1 VLYSIY
7 LYSKNSR
14 NIYSIPIAQLTKQL
28 LFQTQISTIGQFID
42 LGEISVPKRLIK
54 QPVNSINTETVNSI
68 NTETVNS
75 INTETVHSINTE
87 TVNSIN
93 TETVNSKNIETSYQ
107 GNHLVKNNIFVAIAF
122 YYSENINSKLYK
134 YHKSYLFMHLHI
146 EPI

>member
-1 VLYSIY
+1 M
-7 LYSKNSR
+7 
-14 NIYSIPIAQLTKQL
+14 KQL

-75 INTETVHSINTE
+75 INTETVNSINTETVNPINTE

-93 TETVNSKNIETSYQ
+93 TETVNYINTETSYQ
-107 GNHLVKNNIFVAIAF
+107 GNHLVKNNPVYASI
-122 YYSENINSKLYK
+122 
-134 YHKSYLFMHLHI
+134 LFSFLWLLLFI
-146 EPI
+146 TARI

>member
-1 VLYSIY
+1 MLYNIY

-14 NIYSIPIAQLTKQL
+14 NIYSIPIEQLMKQL
-28 LFQTQISTIGQFID
+28 LFQTQTSTIGQFID

-54 QPVNSINTETVNSI
+54 QPVNSINTETV
-68 NTETVNS
+68 
-75 INTETVHSINTE
+75 HSINTE

-93 TETVNSKNIETSYQ
+93 TETSYQ
-107 GNHLVKNNIFVAIAF
+107 GNHLVKNNIFVDIAF

-146 EPI
+146 EPIWHLVIL